1 MPRGLPRALLCLTA
15 LLVIL
20 PRASAQQSVVEFQ
33 PARDALDASGFD
45 GTILIY
51 DLRADSYLAGHGG
64 KSDTRFIP
72 ASTFKVFSSLVA
84 LETEII
90 DSKSAVMA
98 WDGVLRERSEIN
110 RDLDLQTAFR
120 LSAVPHYQ
128 QLVRRIGTER
138 MQQFIDKVGYGNR
151 DISGGIDRFWLSGG
165 LRISPREQVEFLTR
179 LYHGDLPFSSDTM
192 SAVKAMMVTE
202 QTDDYVLRTKTG
214 WAVIDD
220 TDNTGWWIG
229 WIEKSSNVYVFATVL
244 RTSTPGTDFGAARIA
259 VTRTIFDALGLTDSI
274 QE

>member
-90 DSKSAVMA
+90 DSKSSVIA
-98 WDGVLRERSEIN
+98 WDGVIRERAEIN

-128 QLVRRIGTER
+128 QLVRRVGTER
-138 MQQFIDKVGYGNR
+138 MQYSIDTIGYGNR